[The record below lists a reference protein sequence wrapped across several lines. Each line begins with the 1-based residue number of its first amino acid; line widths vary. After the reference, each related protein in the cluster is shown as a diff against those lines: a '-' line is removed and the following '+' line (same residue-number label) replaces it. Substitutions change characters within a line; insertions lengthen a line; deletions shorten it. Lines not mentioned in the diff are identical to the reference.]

1 MGEPEDRAPDF
12 SPRGVSRVAP
22 MVLIAGTLDRGSQIQ
37 RGIGKERSGY
47 QMEGGGEKLTRSLT
61 LPLPRR

>member
-22 MVLIAGTLDRGSQIQ
+22 MGAYCWDTRQGSQIQ
-37 RGIGKERSGY
+37 RGIGREGSGY

-61 LPLPRR
+61 LPLACR